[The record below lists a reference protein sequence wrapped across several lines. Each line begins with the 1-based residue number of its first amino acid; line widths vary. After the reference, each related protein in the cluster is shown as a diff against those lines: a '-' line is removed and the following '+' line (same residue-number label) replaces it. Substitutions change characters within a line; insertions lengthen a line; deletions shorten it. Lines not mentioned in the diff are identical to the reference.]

1 MFFGERS
8 LLSIFHKSSLN
19 VWGMG
24 FLYYFWYGV
33 YDFLAF
39 NIGRILRK
47 FVHSQAGPLPLLEWK
62 GEAETVADAHVGVG
76 GVAQVPERH
85 TDVSS
90 LNDYGD
96 RGALARRPEENLLV
110 AVTLI
115 LVLGVAVIDL
125 MAAAARG

>member
-1 MFFGERS
+1 MCGAWDFFILAAYDMVLMIS
-8 LLSIFHKSSLN
+8 LLSILDEFLHK
-19 VWGMG
+19 
-24 FLYYFWYGV
+24 F
-33 YDFLAF
+33 
-39 NIGRILRK
+39 I
-47 FVHSQAGPLPLLEWK
+47 HSQAGPLPLLEWK

-115 LVLGVAVIDL
+115 LVLGGAVIDL